1 MPKESQIRCGSDRT
15 IHPDTVGDHNA
26 EAIRAGA
33 DTIEHAS
40 LADDEA
46 IALAARRKV
55 ALSMDVYN
63 GDYIATAGREQHWP
77 EEFLRK
83 NEETTEAQRAGFR
96 KAVAAGVRIAYG
108 TDSGVYP
115 HGLNARQLPYMVR
128 YGMTPMQAIQSAT
141 ISAARLMRWEDRV
154 GSIAPG
160 KYADLIA
167 VDGDA
172 MTDLKKLES
181 VGFVMKGGVVY
192 KGP

>member
-1 MPKESQIRCGSDRT
+1 MWLIAHLPQATLPWLGRRL
-15 IHPDTVGDHNA
+15 
-26 EAIRAGA
+26 GA
-33 DTIEHAS
+33 
-40 LADDEA
+40 LV
-46 IALAARRKV
+46 AR
-55 ALSMDVYN
+55 
-63 GDYIATAGREQHWP
+63 
-77 EEFLRK
+77 
-83 NEETTEAQRAGFR
+83 
-96 KAVAAGVRIAYG
+96 
-108 TDSGVYP
+108 
-115 HGLNARQLPYMVR
+115 
-128 YGMTPMQAIQSAT
+128 GMTPMQAIQSAT